1 MAEYE
6 KKVRQIL
13 KEYNCYFVRHGKG
26 DHDIWYSPISNRNFT
41 VDGKI
46 NIRHN
51 TMFTEKINRRIK
63 SLDEGKCIVK
73 TLAELE
79 ALADE

>member
-13 KEYNCYFVRHGKG
+13 KENGCRFVRHGKG
-26 DHDIWYSPISNRNFT
+26 DHDIWHSPINNRNFT

-46 NIRHN
+46 NIRHVAN
-51 TMFTEKINRRIK
+51 EIMKQAGIK
-63 SLDEGKCIVK
+63 YHF
-73 TLAELE
+73 
-79 ALADE
+79 